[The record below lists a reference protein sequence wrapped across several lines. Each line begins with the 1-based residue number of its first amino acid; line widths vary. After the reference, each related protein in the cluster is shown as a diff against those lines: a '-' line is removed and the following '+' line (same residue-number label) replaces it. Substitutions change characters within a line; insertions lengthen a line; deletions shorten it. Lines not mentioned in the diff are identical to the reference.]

1 MLDNIKNARRE
12 IIEKADNIYGSL
24 KDVRDIFG
32 NNLDIV
38 RFNYKKYVEQLNKA
52 VEEGKEEVTMYDKD
66 GNPYTIS
73 LSIAQE
79 MEGILLDSCEKDY
92 LSKESSS
99 NEHQDE
105 LKEMVVESSKK
116 QIPNINRK

>member
-1 MLDNIKNARRE
+1 
-12 IIEKADNIYGSL
+12 
-24 KDVRDIFG
+24 
-32 NNLDIV
+32 
-38 RFNYKKYVEQLNKA
+38 
-52 VEEGKEEVTMYDKD
+52 MYDKD
-66 GNPYTIS
+66 GNPYTIY

-116 QIPNINRK
+116 QPPNINRK